1 MSRKAELT
9 ITAATDLYG
18 KIARTHENLMKLGA
32 AKITVGAVE
41 ARLQSLERYWTKF
54 DAHNDELLNY
64 LDQVADSEYI
74 RLDIPALAEEAYLAN
89 KGLLLDLLR
98 NLKTEEKEAGTRGSE
113 PSSQAPRTTLPRIQL
128 PHFSG
133 KYEDWPAFR
142 DLFQSLIGRDT
153 LTSSVEKLHYL
164 KTCLKGEAEL
174 LIRSLPTTTE
184 NFERAWDVLV
194 AYYENKRLLVRS
206 YISQFTSLQK
216 LKSESVVEL
225 RKLCHSVKSTVGSLE
240 SIGRPITKGEDLFV
254 HLVVDL
260 LDPRSRREWEN
271 FISDSNDPP
280 SYDKLQ
286 LFLDRRLHTL
296 ESLQPVK
303 VEAISSKP
311 HPSPTQ
317 KTRTLHTRKQ
327 DSKRGRCSLCGQ
339 DHYIMF
345 CDLYQ
350 SKTAEERKRHVE
362 ANDLCLNCLGRHK
375 VSECSSQKTC
385 SSCRARHHTT
395 LHEACPSGESAKTSH
410 LAQHKVE
417 ATTTVLLATARVRV
431 LDRFGRAHTARALV
445 DQGSE
450 SSLVSEALAQ
460 RLRLGRSPTSV
471 AVYGI
476 GGKQTGLAR
485 GQVTLQI
492 RSLRDGPLISV
503 AALVFPRLTLYEGG
517 IKANRRAWTHVHGL
531 ELADPDF
538 LATDPIDILL
548 GADVYAMILQAGLRR
563 GKSREP
569 VAQKTALGWIL
580 SGAVGTTSTSRHA
593 SAHHCLVEED
603 LGALVQRFWQ
613 QEELPDAA
621 VALSPADQQ
630 CENFF
635 RQTHS
640 RSADGRYVVR
650 LPVVA
655 PLPDF
660 SVTRSTALR
669 VLFSMERRFARDPPF
684 RALYADFMRQYEDLR
699 HMSRVTPDA
708 TSRRPVHYL
717 PHHGVLR
724 KNSVTTKLRVVF
736 NGSTPTT
743 SKRTLNDH
751 LMVGPNLLPPLADVL
766 LRWRRHRFGLA
777 TDVEKMFRQILVHP
791 DDRDL
796 QRILWRDSPQD
807 SPAEY
812 QLSTVT
818 YGLACA
824 PFLAMRALRQL
835 AEDEGKQYPLGAA
848 VLLRDVYMDDI
859 LTGAA
864 TMAETQEMCKQ
875 LSSICMA
882 GGFPLRKWSASD
894 SAVIWDIPPEHQLQ
908 RETRDWRPHEAHSTL
923 GLQWHPATDDFSF
936 ATRHIALPSVTKR
949 SVLSLVAQL
958 FDPLGWLA
966 PVVVR
971 AKIAFQSTWLQG
983 LEWDA
988 PLDDASASAW
998 VTFHAQIPVLEQIR
1012 VPRWINLGPS
1022 CTRVEVHGFSDA
1034 SERAY
1039 SAVVYLKTWS
1049 NDSWIVRLITAK
1061 TKVTPLK
1068 QVSLPRLELSAAVL
1082 LCRLAKHALTILDL
1096 TAPLHLW
1103 TDSTV
1108 ALGWI
1113 RGHPSR
1119 WQTYV
1124 ANRVSEIQRTT
1135 PQAAWHHVP
1144 GQDNPADCASRGLS
1158 PKELQSHPLWWQGPP
1173 WLRLDATAWP
1183 TAVGHITEE
1192 HLPEKRTRVHVKATA
1207 APMSEAAELVRFS
1220 SLKRLLRVTAWCRR
1234 WLRVREDR
1242 STGTQQRFPST
1253 LSAEEIER
1261 ARVCWIRRVQSE
1273 KFRAELKLISQG
1285 LALSKSNSLARF
1297 SPFLGTEGLLRV
1309 GGRLKHSILAYDE
1322 RHPVLLPKGSHLT
1335 RLIVDDC
1342 HKRALHGG
1350 TQLTLSL
1357 IRQHYW
1363 IPRGRALVKEAILR
1377 CLPCVRWRA
1386 ATPQQLMSDLPR
1398 ERVVPARPFL
1408 HTGVDYAGPIQLR
1421 TTKGRG
1427 HRSYKAF
1434 VAVFVCLASRAVH
1447 LEVVSDYTAEA
1458 FLAALRRFVS
1468 RRGICRSLRSDC
1480 GTTFV
1485 GADSQLTALF
1495 TAGTPEN
1502 HRIIDSLA
1510 SERIEWRFNPPSAPH
1525 FGGIWEAA
1533 VKSLKHHLR
1542 RVIGDAKLT
1551 FEEMSTFLT
1560 QVEACLN
1567 SRPLQAL
1574 SDDPEDL
1581 AALTPGHFLVGAA
1594 LTAVPE
1600 PSLLDEPTS
1609 RLSRWQLLQKMRD
1622 HFWERWSKEYLHS
1635 ITHRPKWL
1643 REETG
1648 FKVGRLCLIRNELT
1662 PPTKWPLARIAKIH
1676 PGEDGQVRVVT
1687 LRTAASELVRPVVK
1701 LVVLPINGHGD
1712 HEPPSQ

>member
-1 MSRKAELT
+1 MSYKAELI
-9 ITAATDLYG
+9 ITAATDLHG

-32 AKITVGAVE
+32 AKITMGAVE
-41 ARLQSLERYWTKF
+41 ARLQSLEKG
-54 DAHNDELLNY
+54 N
-64 LDQVADSEYI
+64 
-74 RLDIPALAEEAYLAN
+74 AYLGN

-98 NLKTEEKEAGTRGSE
+98 SLKTEEKEASTKVLE

-133 KYEDWPAFR
+133 N
-142 DLFQSLIGRDT
+142 
-153 LTSSVEKLHYL
+153 
-164 KTCLKGEAEL
+164 
-174 LIRSLPTTTE
+174 E

-194 AYYENKRLLVRS
+194 TYYENKRLLVRS

-216 LKSESVVEL
+216 LKNESVVEL

-240 SIGRPITKGEDLFV
+240 SIGRPITEGEDLF
-254 HLVVDL
+254 
-260 LDPRSRREWEN
+260 
-271 FISDSNDPP
+271 
-280 SYDKLQ
+280 

-303 VEAISSKP
+303 AEAIASKP
-311 HPSPTQ
+311 NPSLTQ
-317 KTRTLHTRKQ
+317 KTRTLHARKQ
-327 DSKRGRCSLCGQ
+327 DGKRGRCSLCVQ

-350 SKTAEERKRHVE
+350 SKTAEEKRRHIE
-362 ANDLCLNCLGRHK
+362 TNDLCLNCLGKHK
-375 VSECSSQKTC
+375 VSECTSQKTC
-385 SSCRARHHTT
+385 SLCRARHHST
-395 LHEACPSGESAKTSH
+395 LHEACSTVEGAKTSH
-410 LAQHKVE
+410 LAQHKTE
-417 ATTTVLLATARVRV
+417 ATMSVLLATARVRV
-431 LDRFGRAHTARALV
+431 MDRFGRVHTARALV

-492 RSLRDGPLISV
+492 RSLCDGPLINV
-503 AALVFPRLTLYEGG
+503 TALVFPQLTLYEGG
-517 IKANRRAWTHVHGL
+517 IKADRRAWTHIHGL

-538 LATDPIDILL
+538 LATDPVDILL
-548 GADVYAMILQAGLRR
+548 GADVYAMILQEGRQ
-563 GKSREP
+563 GKLREP

-603 LGALVQRFWQ
+603 LGALVQKFWQ
-613 QEELPDAA
+613 QEELSDAA
-621 VALSPADQQ
+621 VALSPEDQE

-635 RQTHS
+635 RQTHL

-650 LPVVA
+650 LPVVS

-660 SVTRSTALR
+660 SAMRSTALR

-684 RALYADFMRQYEDLR
+684 HALYADFMRQYEDLH

-724 KNSVTTKLRVVF
+724 KSSVTTKLRVVF
-736 NGSTPTT
+736 NGSTPTA
-743 SKRTLNDH
+743 SGKILNDH

-766 LRWRRHRFGLA
+766 LRWRQHRFVLA

-796 QRILWRDSPQD
+796 QRILWRDSPQG

-818 YGLACA
+818 YGLACV

-835 AEDEGKQYPLGAA
+835 TEDKGKQYPLGAA
-848 VLLRDVYMDDI
+848 ALLRDVYMDDI
-859 LTGAA
+859 LTGAS
-864 TMAETQEMCKQ
+864 TITETQEMCSQ

-882 GGFPLRKWSASD
+882 GGFPLRKWSAND
-894 SAVIWDIPPEHQLQ
+894 SAAISDILPEHRLQ

-998 VTFHAQIPVLEQIR
+998 VAFNAQIPTLEQIR
-1012 VPRWINLGPS
+1012 VPRWINLNPS
-1022 CTRVEVHGFSDA
+1022 CTRVESSHRQNKGHAAQTGVVTSLGVEHR
-1034 SERAY
+1034 RA
-1039 SAVVYLKTWS
+1039 
-1049 NDSWIVRLITAK
+1049 
-1061 TKVTPLK
+1061 
-1068 QVSLPRLELSAAVL
+1068 SLPPSQAR
-1082 LCRLAKHALTILDL
+1082 HGNPL

-1124 ANRVSEIQRTT
+1124 TNRVSEIQRTT

-1158 PKELQSHPLWWQGPP
+1158 PKELLGHPLWWQGPP
-1173 WLRLDATAWP
+1173 WLRLEAAAWP
-1183 TAVGHITEE
+1183 TAVDHITEE
-1192 HLPEKRTRVHVKATA
+1192 HLPERHTRIHVKATA
-1207 APMSEAAELVRFS
+1207 TSTSEATELVRFS

-1234 WLRVREDR
+1234 WLRV
-1242 STGTQQRFPST
+1242 
-1253 LSAEEIER
+1253 
-1261 ARVCWIRRVQSE
+1261 
-1273 KFRAELKLISQG
+1273 K
-1285 LALSKSNSLARF
+1285 
-1297 SPFLGTEGLLRV
+1297 EG
-1309 GGRLKHSILAYDE
+1309 H
-1322 RHPVLLPKGSHLT
+1322 
-1335 RLIVDDC
+1335 
-1342 HKRALHGG
+1342 
-1350 TQLTLSL
+1350 
-1357 IRQHYW
+1357 
-1363 IPRGRALVKEAILR
+1363 
-1377 CLPCVRWRA
+1377 
-1386 ATPQQLMSDLPR
+1386 ATC
-1398 ERVVPARPFL
+1398 
-1408 HTGVDYAGPIQLR
+1408 T
-1421 TTKGRG
+1421 
-1427 HRSYKAF
+1427 HRSF
-1434 VAVFVCLASRAVH
+1434 PG
-1447 LEVVSDYTAEA
+1447 
-1458 FLAALRRFVS
+1458 LR
-1468 RRGICRSLRSDC
+1468 
-1480 GTTFV
+1480 
-1485 GADSQLTALF
+1485 
-1495 TAGTPEN
+1495 P
-1502 HRIIDSLA
+1502 
-1510 SERIEWRFNPPSAPH
+1510 
-1525 FGGIWEAA
+1525 
-1533 VKSLKHHLR
+1533 
-1542 RVIGDAKLT
+1542 
-1551 FEEMSTFLT
+1551 
-1560 QVEACLN
+1560 
-1567 SRPLQAL
+1567 
-1574 SDDPEDL
+1574 
-1581 AALTPGHFLVGAA
+1581 
-1594 LTAVPE
+1594 
-1600 PSLLDEPTS
+1600 
-1609 RLSRWQLLQKMRD
+1609 QKR
-1622 HFWERWSKEYLHS
+1622 
-1635 ITHRPKWL
+1635 
-1643 REETG
+1643 
-1648 FKVGRLCLIRNELT
+1648 
-1662 PPTKWPLARIAKIH
+1662 
-1676 PGEDGQVRVVT
+1676 
-1687 LRTAASELVRPVVK
+1687 
-1701 LVVLPINGHGD
+1701 
-1712 HEPPSQ
+1712 

>member
-1 MSRKAELT
+1 MSYKAELI
-9 ITAATDLYG
+9 ITAATDLHG

-32 AKITVGAVE
+32 AKITMGAVE
-41 ARLQSLERYWTKF
+41 ARLQSLEKG
-54 DAHNDELLNY
+54 N
-64 LDQVADSEYI
+64 
-74 RLDIPALAEEAYLAN
+74 AYLGN

-98 NLKTEEKEAGTRGSE
+98 SLKTEEKEASTKVLE

-133 KYEDWPAFR
+133 N
-142 DLFQSLIGRDT
+142 
-153 LTSSVEKLHYL
+153 
-164 KTCLKGEAEL
+164 
-174 LIRSLPTTTE
+174 E

-194 AYYENKRLLVRS
+194 TYYENKRLLVRS

-216 LKSESVVEL
+216 LKNESVVEL

-240 SIGRPITKGEDLFV
+240 SIGRPITEGEDLF
-254 HLVVDL
+254 
-260 LDPRSRREWEN
+260 
-271 FISDSNDPP
+271 
-280 SYDKLQ
+280 

-303 VEAISSKP
+303 AEAIISKP
-311 HPSPTQ
+311 NPSLTQ
-317 KTRTLHTRKQ
+317 KTRTLHARKQ
-327 DSKRGRCSLCGQ
+327 DGKRGRCSLCVQ

-350 SKTAEERKRHVE
+350 SKTAEEKRRHIE
-362 ANDLCLNCLGRHK
+362 TNDLCLNCLGKHK
-375 VSECSSQKTC
+375 VSECASQKTC
-385 SSCRARHHTT
+385 SLCRARHHST
-395 LHEACPSGESAKTSH
+395 LHEACSTVEGAKTSH
-410 LAQHKVE
+410 LAQHKTE
-417 ATTTVLLATARVRV
+417 ATMSVLLATARVRV
-431 LDRFGRAHTARALV
+431 MDRFGRAHTARALV

-492 RSLRDGPLISV
+492 RSLCDGPLLNV
-503 AALVFPRLTLYEGG
+503 TALVFPQLTLYEGG
-517 IKANRRAWTHVHGL
+517 IKADRRAWTHIHGL
-531 ELADPDF
+531 ELADSDF
-538 LATDPIDILL
+538 LATDPVDILL
-548 GADVYAMILQAGLRR
+548 GADVYAMILQEGRQ
-563 GKSREP
+563 GKLREP

-593 SAHHCLVEED
+593 SAHHCLVQED
-603 LGALVQRFWQ
+603 LGALVQKFWQ
-613 QEELPDAA
+613 QEELSDAA
-621 VALSPADQQ
+621 VALSPEDQE

-650 LPVVA
+650 LPVVS

-660 SVTRSTALR
+660 SAMRSTALR

-684 RALYADFMRQYEDLR
+684 HALYADFMRQYEDLH

-724 KNSVTTKLRVVF
+724 KSSVTTKLRVVF
-736 NGSTPTT
+736 NGSTPTA
-743 SKRTLNDH
+743 SGKTLNDH

-766 LRWRRHRFGLA
+766 LRWRQHRFVLA

-791 DDRDL
+791 DDKDL
-796 QRILWRDSPQD
+796 QRILWRDSPQG

-818 YGLACA
+818 YGLACV

-835 AEDEGKQYPLGAA
+835 TEDEGKQYPLGAA
-848 VLLRDVYMDDI
+848 ALLRDVYMDDI
-859 LTGAA
+859 LTGAS
-864 TMAETQEMCKQ
+864 TITEIQEMCSQ
-875 LSSICMA
+875 LSSICM
-882 GGFPLRKWSASD
+882 
-894 SAVIWDIPPEHQLQ
+894 
-908 RETRDWRPHEAHSTL
+908 
-923 GLQWHPATDDFSF
+923 WHPATDDFSF

-988 PLDDASASAW
+988 PLDDVSASAW
-998 VTFHAQIPVLEQIR
+998 VAFNAQIPALEQIR
-1012 VPRWINLGPS
+1012 VPRWINLNPS

-1034 SERAY
+1034 SERAL
-1039 SAVVYLKTWS
+1039 V
-1049 NDSWIVRLITAK
+1049 TAK

-1082 LCRLAKHALTILDL
+1082 LCRLAKHAMEILDL

-1124 ANRVSEIQRTT
+1124 TNRVSEIQRTT

-1144 GQDNPADCASRGLS
+1144 GQDNPADCASRGLF
-1158 PKELQSHPLWWQGPP
+1158 PKELLGHPLWWQGPP
-1173 WLRLDATAWP
+1173 WLRLEAAAWP
-1183 TAVGHITEE
+1183 TAVDHITEE
-1192 HLPEKRTRVHVKATA
+1192 HLPERRTRIHVKTTA
-1207 APMSEAAELVRFS
+1207 ASTSEATELMRFS

-1234 WLRVREDR
+1234 WLRVKEGHATCTHR
-1242 STGTQQRFPST
+1242 SFP
-1253 LSAEEIER
+1253 
-1261 ARVCWIRRVQSE
+1261 
-1273 KFRAELKLISQG
+1273 G
-1285 LALSKSNSLARF
+1285 LHS
-1297 SPFLGTEGLLRV
+1297 EGLLRV
-1309 GGRLKHSILAYDE
+1309 GGRLKYSILAYDE

-1357 IRQHYW
+1357 IRQQYW
-1363 IPRGRALVKEAILR
+1363 IPQGRALVKEAILR

-1386 ATPQQLMSDLPR
+1386 ATPQQLMGDLPR

-1458 FLAALRRFVS
+1458 FLAALRQFVS

-1485 GADSQLTALF
+1485 GANSQLKALF
-1495 TAGTPEN
+1495 TAARRKATGSSTASSPRGSSGSSILPQ
-1502 HRIIDSLA
+1502 HRTLEVYGRPQSSRSNII
-1510 SERIEWRFNPPSAPH
+1510 
-1525 FGGIWEAA
+1525 
-1533 VKSLKHHLR
+1533 
-1542 RVIGDAKLT
+1542 
-1551 FEEMSTFLT
+1551 
-1560 QVEACLN
+1560 
-1567 SRPLQAL
+1567 
-1574 SDDPEDL
+1574 SD
-1581 AALTPGHFLVGAA
+1581 G
-1594 LTAVPE
+1594 
-1600 PSLLDEPTS
+1600 
-1609 RLSRWQLLQKMRD
+1609 
-1622 HFWERWSKEYLHS
+1622 
-1635 ITHRPKWL
+1635 
-1643 REETG
+1643 
-1648 FKVGRLCLIRNELT
+1648 
-1662 PPTKWPLARIAKIH
+1662 
-1676 PGEDGQVRVVT
+1676 
-1687 LRTAASELVRPVVK
+1687 
-1701 LVVLPINGHGD
+1701 
-1712 HEPPSQ
+1712 

>member
-1 MSRKAELT
+1 
-9 ITAATDLYG
+9 
-18 KIARTHENLMKLGA
+18 
-32 AKITVGAVE
+32 
-41 ARLQSLERYWTKF
+41 
-54 DAHNDELLNY
+54 
-64 LDQVADSEYI
+64 
-74 RLDIPALAEEAYLAN
+74 
-89 KGLLLDLLR
+89 
-98 NLKTEEKEAGTRGSE
+98 
-113 PSSQAPRTTLPRIQL
+113 
-128 PHFSG
+128 
-133 KYEDWPAFR
+133 
-142 DLFQSLIGRDT
+142 
-153 LTSSVEKLHYL
+153 
-164 KTCLKGEAEL
+164 
-174 LIRSLPTTTE
+174 
-184 NFERAWDVLV
+184 
-194 AYYENKRLLVRS
+194 
-206 YISQFTSLQK
+206 
-216 LKSESVVEL
+216 
-225 RKLCHSVKSTVGSLE
+225 
-240 SIGRPITKGEDLFV
+240 
-254 HLVVDL
+254 
-260 LDPRSRREWEN
+260 
-271 FISDSNDPP
+271 
-280 SYDKLQ
+280 
-286 LFLDRRLHTL
+286 
-296 ESLQPVK
+296 
-303 VEAISSKP
+303 
-311 HPSPTQ
+311 
-317 KTRTLHTRKQ
+317 
-327 DSKRGRCSLCGQ
+327 
-339 DHYIMF
+339 
-345 CDLYQ
+345 
-350 SKTAEERKRHVE
+350 
-362 ANDLCLNCLGRHK
+362 
-375 VSECSSQKTC
+375 
-385 SSCRARHHTT
+385 
-395 LHEACPSGESAKTSH
+395 
-410 LAQHKVE
+410 
-417 ATTTVLLATARVRV
+417 
-431 LDRFGRAHTARALV
+431 
-445 DQGSE
+445 
-450 SSLVSEALAQ
+450 
-460 RLRLGRSPTSV
+460 
-471 AVYGI
+471 
-476 GGKQTGLAR
+476 
-485 GQVTLQI
+485 
-492 RSLRDGPLISV
+492 
-503 AALVFPRLTLYEGG
+503 
-517 IKANRRAWTHVHGL
+517 
-531 ELADPDF
+531 
-538 LATDPIDILL
+538 
-548 GADVYAMILQAGLRR
+548 
-563 GKSREP
+563 
-569 VAQKTALGWIL
+569 
-580 SGAVGTTSTSRHA
+580 
-593 SAHHCLVEED
+593 
-603 LGALVQRFWQ
+603 
-613 QEELPDAA
+613 
-621 VALSPADQQ
+621 
-630 CENFF
+630 
-635 RQTHS
+635 
-640 RSADGRYVVR
+640 
-650 LPVVA
+650 
-655 PLPDF
+655 
-660 SVTRSTALR
+660 
-669 VLFSMERRFARDPPF
+669 
-684 RALYADFMRQYEDLR
+684 MRQYEDLR
-699 HMSRVTPDA
+699 HMSRVIPDV

-724 KNSVTTKLRVVF
+724 KNSVITKLRVVF

-743 SKRTLNDH
+743 SRRTLNDH
-751 LMVGPNLLPPLADVL
+751 LMVGPNLLPPLADVI

-835 AEDEGKQYPLGAA
+835 AEDEGKQYPLGAV

-859 LTGAA
+859 LIGAA

-875 LSSICMA
+875 LSSIC
-882 GGFPLRKWSASD
+882 GGRLSS
-894 SAVIWDIPPEHQLQ
+894 PEVVSQ
-908 RETRDWRPHEAHSTL
+908 RLS

-998 VTFHAQIPVLEQIR
+998 ITFHAQIPVLEQIR
-1012 VPRWINLGPS
+1012 VPRWINLGHS
-1022 CTRVEVHGFSDA
+1022 CTRIEVHGFSDA

-1049 NDSWIVRLITAK
+1049 NDSWIVRLVTAK

-1082 LCRLAKHALTILDL
+1082 FCRLAKHALGILDL

-1108 ALGWI
+1108 TLGWI

-1158 PKELQSHPLWWQGPP
+1158 PKELLSHPLWWQGPP
-1173 WLRLDATAWP
+1173 WLSLDATAWP

-1242 STGTQQRFPST
+1242 ATGTHRRFPST

-1285 LALSKSNSLARF
+1285 LALNKSNSLARF
-1297 SPFLGTEGLLRV
+1297 SPFLDTEGLLRV

-1357 IRQHYW
+1357 IRQQYW
-1363 IPRGRALVKEAILR
+1363 IPRGRALVKEAMLR

-1434 VAVFVCLASRAVH
+1434 VAVFVCFASRAVH
-1447 LEVVSDYTAEA
+1447 LEVVSDYTTEA

-1495 TAGTPEN
+1495 TAGTPES

-1510 SERIEWRFNPPSAPH
+1510 SERIEWKFNPPSAPH

-1542 RVIGDAKLT
+1542 RQANVRGDEYLPHSAPAKK
-1551 FEEMSTFLT
+1551 
-1560 QVEACLN
+1560 
-1567 SRPLQAL
+1567 
-1574 SDDPEDL
+1574 
-1581 AALTPGHFLVGAA
+1581 
-1594 LTAVPE
+1594 
-1600 PSLLDEPTS
+1600 LL
-1609 RLSRWQLLQKMRD
+1609 RD

-1687 LRTAASELVRPVVK
+1687 VRTAASELVRPVVK